1 MTDWLVGYLRKREN
15 FIETTPSDRC
25 YYLIS
30 PPLFE
35 RKEEEEEEPNLVAW
49 EISARW

>member
-1 MTDWLVGYLRKREN
+1 MTDWLVGYLTKREQRRQ
-15 FIETTPSDRC
+15 IGVM

-30 PPLFE
+30 PPLF
-35 RKEEEEEEPNLVAW
+35 RTKEEEEEEPNLVAW